1 MLVHT
6 ATTTHLEGLERV
18 RRRGL
23 RVRLDR
29 AEHAPPRARV
39 PQEHDRARAAVPAL
53 ADVRAPRLLAH
64 GVQVQSRQALPH
76 ARVARRR
83 RVEGRRRDAEP
94 RRSSHGHGCSHLR
107 SDHGSV
113 VVVVVVARF
122 FFPSRQCGSIGGGP
136 LPPLHGHAAAAGGTV
151 PPRHDVPVRGRCR
164 LRLLF
169 LRRRRRRRR
178 GGFLDG
184 REYGR
189 RMFLAAK
196 SVGDGGILRRRQR
209 RRRQRRRYCRTPNR
223 RRQLEGP
230 HVDHDGGGGGDGDE
244 SSKMLERAHDGWVGF
259 DGGWCRVGVGQISS
273 MNTRGK
279 PRRKNIWV
287 GVSKQREEGM
297 GLSMSTPTLRTRHH
311 NMMGRPHRT
320 REGVT
325 RPRWR
330 ATSSGI
336 FQISPGF

>member
-113 VVVVVVARF
+113 VVVVVVVAVSSTVENMADECFWRR
-122 FFPSRQCGSIGGGP
+122 SRSATAGCFVDGNDDDDNDDDIVERRTGGDNWKDRTSTTTAE
-136 LPPLHGHAAAAGGTV
+136 AAAMATRVRRCWRGHMMVGWASTV
-151 PPRHDVPVRGRCR
+151 
-164 LRLLF
+164 
-169 LRRRRRRRR
+169 
-178 GGFLDG
+178 
-184 REYGR
+184 
-189 RMFLAAK
+189 
-196 SVGDGGILRRRQR
+196 VGA
-209 RRRQRRRYCRTPNR
+209 
-223 RRQLEGP
+223 
-230 HVDHDGGGGGDGDE
+230 V
-244 SSKMLERAHDGWVGF
+244 
-259 DGGWCRVGVGQISS
+259 
-273 MNTRGK
+273 
-279 PRRKNIWV
+279 
-287 GVSKQREEGM
+287 
-297 GLSMSTPTLRTRHH
+297 
-311 NMMGRPHRT
+311 
-320 REGVT
+320 
-325 RPRWR
+325 
-330 ATSSGI
+330 
-336 FQISPGF
+336 